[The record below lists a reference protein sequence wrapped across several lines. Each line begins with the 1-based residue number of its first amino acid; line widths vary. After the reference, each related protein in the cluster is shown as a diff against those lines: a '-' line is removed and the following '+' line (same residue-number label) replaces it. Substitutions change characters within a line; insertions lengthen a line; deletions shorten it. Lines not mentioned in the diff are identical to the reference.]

1 VSSNAKESELD
12 VGPGVYGSHVTYL
25 KLSPSKASTWVD
37 CPRRFFHTYVERRR
51 PGAPW
56 AHFSFGLSVHAALR
70 EWFERPPGERMPE
83 AVSAVV
89 DATWIDSG
97 YRDSEQSRVWRARAT
112 EMVGAYVVQ
121 LDPGFQ
127 PFSTERTLAFKTD
140 HFIMEGR
147 IDRIDRVV
155 GEGDQF
161 TVVDYKT
168 GKSVPTETDTRGS
181 QALAMYALMVQRA
194 LGKPC
199 LDVSLH
205 HLPGGQ
211 QITWKHSDESLQ
223 RHLDRVSRIASDIV
237 IAQDTWDATDPT
249 DEATRDELFPAHTS
263 AVCGFCDH
271 WDVCADGRRFAER
284 KESWEGLAADL
295 D

>member
-1 VSSNAKESELD
+1 MSSIAKESELD
-12 VGPGVYGSHVTYL
+12 VGPGVYRSHVTYL
-25 KLSPSKASTWVD
+25 KLSPSKAATWVD

-51 PGAPW
+51 TGASW

-70 EWFERPPGERMPE
+70 EWFDRPSGDRTPE
-83 AVSAVV
+83 VVSAVV
-89 DATWIDSG
+89 DATWIDAG
-97 YRDSEQSRVWRARAT
+97 YRDRDQSRMWRARAT
-112 EMVGAYVVQ
+112 DMVGAYVSQ

-127 PFSTERTLAFKTD
+127 PLSTERTLAFKTEN
-140 HFIMEGR
+140 FIMEGR
-147 IDRIDRVV
+147 IDRID

-168 GKSVPTETDTRGS
+168 GKSVPSKTDARGS
-181 QALAMYALMVQRA
+181 QALAMYALMLQRV

-205 HLPGGQ
+205 HLPSGQ
-211 QITWKHSDESLQ
+211 QVTWKHSNGSLQ

-249 DEATRDELFPAHTS
+249 DETIRGELFPARTS

-284 KESWEGLAADL
+284 KESWDGLAADL

>member
-1 VSSNAKESELD
+1 MD
-12 VGPGVYGSHVTYL
+12 VGLSAYGSHVTYL
-25 KLSPSKASTWVD
+25 KLSPSKASTWLD

-51 PGAPW
+51 AGASW

-70 EWFERPPGERMPE
+70 EWFERPSPDRTPD
-83 AVSAVV
+83 AVAAVV

-97 YRDSEQSRVWRARAT
+97 YRDFEQSRAWRARAMD
-112 EMVGAYVVQ
+112 MVGSYVAQ
-121 LDPGFQ
+121 LDPRFQ
-127 PFSTERTLAFKTD
+127 PFSTERTLAFKAD
-140 HFIMEGR
+140 RFIMEGR

-155 GEGDQF
+155 GAEDQF

-181 QALAMYALMVQRA
+181 QALAMYALMLQRA

-205 HLPGGQ
+205 HLPSGQ
-211 QITWKHSDESLQ
+211 EVTWKHSNESLQ
-223 RHLDRVSRIASDIV
+223 RHLDRVSQIASDILL
-237 IAQDTWDATDPT
+237 AQDTWDGMDPT
-249 DEATRDELFPAHTS
+249 DEEIRDELFPARTS

-271 WDVCADGRRFAER
+271 WDMCAEGRRFTER
-284 KESWEGLAADL
+284 KEPWEGLAADL